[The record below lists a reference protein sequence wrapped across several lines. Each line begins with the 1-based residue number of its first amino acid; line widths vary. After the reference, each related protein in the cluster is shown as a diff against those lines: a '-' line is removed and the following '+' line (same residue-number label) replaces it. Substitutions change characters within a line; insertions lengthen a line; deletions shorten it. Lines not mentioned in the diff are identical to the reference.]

1 MTDNDS
7 EPGLFRRS
15 FMKVGGA
22 TALGALASSS
32 VSASQHNDSE
42 SEGDSTGASDSDSS
56 SMPRITGA
64 GRLSTR
70 DFHEENYEITHV
82 HRRKEAIR
90 TLLRDPEVNNVV
102 SDWIAHFVGYEP
114 LTNYLDAISVQGPT
128 DYEIEGGLDEGE
140 FEITAVDRQVAY
152 GLVDRRRN
160 ELVGLQINDPTDVSW
175 EESYT
180 DEQIR
185 RGEVLL
191 DQQEVQDYLADR
203 DWWAMYKVTEIIT
216 AYRDLPHG
224 DATVIGFNAV
234 DDNGLSIVSGYLDVS
249 GGSPEFLDAK
259 FHDDFTRY
267 PVQKMARQIQPN
279 EQTVLGE
286 IPEIPEEKRPIK
298 TAQNGFH
305 WFDKVP
311 DQEFQ
316 QDNWTIEW
324 EPPATE
330 GSTLKASYNGKPV
343 FEAMNAMA
351 TPTGYGLPPRKGR
364 NTREWFFPDDKP
376 VFNGH
381 LLFWDIHSIPFG
393 GPGTLAKVDY
403 PDRRGHPSGF
413 QFRTHYHT
421 GAQGRGSIDFHSGAQ
436 FGPYNY
442 NISYEFFED
451 GRFIPIWRRHGPGY
465 VVEALK
471 MHEEPDSWEGPERVA
486 QQYLHMTAL
495 DVTPNEDSYVIVET
509 TDGDGWVERDEDFY
523 KVGEPG
529 HKVRFRGLFGD
540 AKVEIPM
547 DRSME
552 LVVVDRDSDEMGP
565 HASQKTRA
573 VDVEEEN
580 AFYHPAQ
587 YVEGDDIYQ
596 ERVIAWLIVEGTTG
610 EVPHPAAVTG
620 YTAQAELQLKD
631 Y

>member
-42 SEGDSTGASDSDSS
+42 SGGDSTGASDSDSS

-180 DEQIR
+180 DAQIR

-234 DDNGLSIVSGYLDVS
+234 GDDGLSIVSGYLDVS

-279 EQTVLGE
+279 DQTVLGE
-286 IPEIPEEKRPIK
+286 MPEVPEEKRPIK

-324 EPPATE
+324 QPPATE
-330 GSTLKASYNGKPV
+330 GATLKASYNGKPV

-547 DRSME
+547 DRGME